1 MFRNCSQKVCNIYCC
16 HLNICIYLLGSGLY
30 ISCITFLHNPLCI
43 LRNKKLKKKIKHTT
57 LNDLSIINVLAKLVR
72 GLVLDCL

>member
-1 MFRNCSQKVCNIYCC
+1 M
-16 HLNICIYLLGSGLY
+16 
-30 ISCITFLHNPLCI
+30 SCIPFLPNPLCI
-43 LRNKKLKKKIKHTT
+43 LRNKKLKKNIKHTT